1 MRQLEAIKESID
13 NQKIIIQQVLSKFP
27 IQVIIKLE
35 ESKSL
40 EESWS
45 LTLVRKSLQHYI
57 TVLSNAQHYEANA
70 RFAGGNMRNINPHK
84 SEKGECLHT
93 DTFVTNSSVG
103 KYKGKG
109 HEAIRSCIYCKGE
122 HFTHVINMLL
132 LLIEG
137 RSYKNTAF
145 ILFVLELVMCPNN
158 VQMFH

>member
-109 HEAIRSCIYCKGE
+109 HEAIRSCIYCKGV
-122 HFTHVINMLL
+122 TYVINVLV

-137 RSYKNTAF
+137 RSYKKGP
-145 ILFVLELVMCPNN
+145 LFCLR
-158 VQMFH
+158 